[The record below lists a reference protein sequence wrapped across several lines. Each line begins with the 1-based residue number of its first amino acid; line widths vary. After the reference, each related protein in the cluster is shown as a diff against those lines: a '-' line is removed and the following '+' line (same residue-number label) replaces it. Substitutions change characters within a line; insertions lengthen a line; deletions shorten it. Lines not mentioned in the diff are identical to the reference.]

1 MPTATEIIVEEEG
14 SHLREIAS
22 SRGWPLHLLDSTTY
36 VVSLPARDNTW
47 FHLSIECDRYKE
59 QPPAFNWYNPETE
72 QKNHNPDT
80 PKGSGYFHGSGVICA
95 PWNRLAYKQCD
106 PRGPH
111 RDWGLANWITNPN
124 TGQTT
129 TLSAMVLRIS
139 VELMSQRYQ
148 GRMG

>member
-1 MPTATEIIVEEEG
+1 MPTATEIILDEEG
-14 SHLREIAS
+14 THLREIAS
-22 SRGWPLHLLDSTTY
+22 SRGWPLQEMDNTKY
-36 VVSLPARDNTW
+36 VVSLPAKDSTW
-47 FHLSIECDRYKE
+47 LHLLIDCERYKA
-59 QPPAFNWYNPETE
+59 QPPAFNWYKPATGQLN
-72 QKNHNPDT
+72 QRPDT

-106 PRGPH
+106 QTRLRFGV
-111 RDWGLANWITNPN
+111 ASWITNSH